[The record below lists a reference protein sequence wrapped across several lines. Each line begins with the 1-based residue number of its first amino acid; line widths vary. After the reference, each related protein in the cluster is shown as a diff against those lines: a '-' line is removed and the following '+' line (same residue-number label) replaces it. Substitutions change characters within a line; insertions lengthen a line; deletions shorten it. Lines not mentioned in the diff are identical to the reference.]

1 MSKWQIKFTPRAEKK
16 FFKLSSDTQKSVLD
30 YLYNRILKLDNPK
43 LFGKSL
49 SFSKKGLWRYRLDKF
64 RIICKLEEDKL
75 VVLVVAVAKRDVVYE
90 D

>member
-1 MSKWQIKFTPRAEKK
+1 MSKWQIKFTSRAEKK

-43 LFGKSL
+43 LFGKPL